1 MADFGLYNNMSV
13 NSDYEEITL
22 PLPPGMEIPPEPD
35 WNDMYGYD
43 LEQIPLQMQQ
53 EGIVNTYDG
62 PGSNM
67 DCMACL
73 LLGWK
78 LGFKTGYSEGAMA
91 HYNLRPQTPIQGV
104 GNIVSQPST
113 PGGGVG
119 GKKKRKT
126 MKKKQRKIKR
136 KTRK

>member
-1 MADFGLYNNMSV
+1 MAGFVPNYMSNNV

-22 PLPPGMEIPPEPD
+22 TLPPGIVIPIEPNWD
-35 WNDMYGYD
+35 EMYVYN

-67 DCMACL
+67 NCRNCL

-78 LGFKTGYSEGAMA
+78 LGFKTGYSQGAME
-91 HYNLRPQTPIQGV
+91 HYNLSLRPQTPIQGV
-104 GNIVSQPST
+104 GNIVSEPST
-113 PGGGVG
+113 PGGTG

-126 MKKKQRKIKR
+126 IK
-136 KTRK
+136 